1 MDNINK
7 GMLIVI
13 SSPSGAGKTSICKKL
28 LEIDDKIQPSISVT
42 TREPRKN
49 EINGIDYIFTTIEDF
64 KKKISN
70 DEFLEYAD
78 VFNNKYGTLI
88 SSTKLL
94 SDKGY
99 DVLFDIDWQGTQQL
113 SQVEENIL
121 TIFILPPSKEEIE
134 KRLKKRETENS
145 KNSNIVKDRMLKFE
159 DELSHWKEYD
169 YVVTNDNFDNCV
181 LEITNIINVERI
193 KRANKKSI
201 ITENDNLGWIVC
213 NFA

>member
-1 MDNINK
+1 
-7 GMLIVI
+7 MLIVI

-28 LEIDDKIQPSISVT
+28 IEIDDKIQPSISMT

-70 DEFLEYAD
+70 SEFLEYAD

-88 SSTKLL
+88 SSTKQLAE
-94 SDKGY
+94 KGY

-134 KRLKKRETENS
+134 KRLKKRETENFE
-145 KNSNIVKDRMLKFE
+145 NSNIVKDRMLKFE

-169 YVVTNDNFDNCV
+169 YVVTNDNFDNCI
-181 LEITNIINVERI
+181 LEITNIISVERI

-201 ITENDNLGWIVC
+201 ITKIRDLKD
-213 NFA
+213 

>member
-13 SSPSGAGKTSICKKL
+13 SSPSVAGKTSICKKL

-201 ITENDNLGWIVC
+201 ITKIRDLKD
-213 NFA
+213 

>member
-28 LEIDDKIQPSISVT
+28 LEIDDKIRPSVSVT
-42 TREPRKN
+42 TREPRRS
-49 EINGIDYIFTTIEDF
+49 EINGVDYIFTTIEDF

-70 DEFLEYAD
+70 GEFLEYAD
-78 VFNNKYGTLI
+78 VFNNKYGTLAN
-88 SSTKLL
+88 STKLL
-94 SDKGY
+94 ADKGY

-113 SQVEENIL
+113 SQVAENIL

-134 KRLKKRETENS
+134 KRLKKRESENS
-145 KNSNIVKDRMLKFE
+145 ENNDIVKDRMLKFE

-181 LEITNIINVERI
+181 LEITNIINVERK
-193 KRANKKSI
+193 KRANKKTI
-201 ITENDNLGWIVC
+201 LTKIRDLKD
-213 NFA
+213 

>member
-28 LEIDDKIQPSISVT
+28 LEIDDKIKPSVSVT
-42 TREPRKN
+42 TREPRRN
-49 EINGIDYIFTTIEDF
+49 EINGVDYIFTTIEDF

-88 SSTKLL
+88 NSTKLL
-94 SDKGY
+94 ADKGY

-134 KRLKKRETENS
+134 KRLMKRESENS
-145 KNSNIVKDRMLKFE
+145 KNSDIVKDRMLKFE

-169 YVVTNDNFDNCV
+169 YVVTNDDFDNCV

-193 KRANKKSI
+193 KRANNKSI
-201 ITENDNLGWIVC
+201 LTKIRDLKD
-213 NFA
+213 

>member
-1 MDNINK
+1 MDNIAK

-28 LEIDDKIQPSISVT
+28 IEIDEKIQPSVSLT

-49 EINGIDYIFTTIEDF
+49 EIDGVDYIFTTIEDF

-88 SSTKLL
+88 SSTKQLAE
-94 SDKGY
+94 KGY

-134 KRLKKRETENS
+134 KRLKKRESENS
-145 KNSNIVKDRMLKFE
+145 KNSDIVKDRMLRFE

-181 LEITNIINVERI
+181 LEITNIINVERK
-193 KRANKKSI
+193 KRTIKKSI
-201 ITENDNLGWIVC
+201 LSKIRDLKD
-213 NFA
+213 

>member
-1 MDNINK
+1 MSDINK

-28 LEIDDKIQPSISVT
+28 LELDDKIKPSVSLT
-42 TREPRKN
+42 TRKPRRN

-70 DEFLEYAD
+70 NEFLEYAD
-78 VFNNKYGTLI
+78 VFNNKYGTLT

-94 SDKGY
+94 SNKGY

-121 TIFILPPSKEEIE
+121 TIFILPPNKEEIE
-134 KRLKKRETENS
+134 KRLKKREAENS
-145 KNSNIVKDRMLKFE
+145 ENSDLVKERMLRFE

-169 YVVTNDNFDNCV
+169 YVVTNDDLNNCV
-181 LEITNIINVERI
+181 LEITNIICVERK
-193 KRANKKSI
+193 KRVNKKSI
-201 ITENDNLGWIVC
+201 LTKIRDLKD
-213 NFA
+213 

>member
-1 MDNINK
+1 MNNINK

-28 LEIDDKIQPSISVT
+28 LEIDDKIKPSVSVT
-42 TREPRKN
+42 TREPRRN
-49 EINGIDYIFTTIEDF
+49 EINGVDYIFTTIEDF

-88 SSTKLL
+88 NSTKLL
-94 SDKGY
+94 ADKGY

-134 KRLKKRETENS
+134 KRLKKRESENS
-145 KNSNIVKDRMLKFE
+145 KNSDIVKDRMLRFE

-181 LEITNIINVERI
+181 LEITNIINVERK
-193 KRANKKSI
+193 KRTIKKSI
-201 ITENDNLGWIVC
+201 LSKIRDLKD
-213 NFA
+213 

>member
-1 MDNINK
+1 MGNINK

-28 LEIDDKIQPSISVT
+28 LEIDDKIKPSVSVT
-42 TREPRKN
+42 TREPRRN
-49 EINGIDYIFTTIEDF
+49 EINGVDYIFTTIEDF

-70 DEFLEYAD
+70 SEFLEYAD

-134 KRLKKRETENS
+134 KRLKKRESENS
-145 KNSNIVKDRMLKFE
+145 KNINIVKDRMLKFE

-201 ITENDNLGWIVC
+201 ITKIRDLKD
-213 NFA
+213 

>member
-7 GMLIVI
+7 GILIVI

-28 LEIDDKIQPSISVT
+28 LEIDDKIRPSVSVT
-42 TREPRKN
+42 TREPRRS
-49 EINGIDYIFTTIEDF
+49 EINGVDYIFTTIEDF

-70 DEFLEYAD
+70 GEFLEYAD
-78 VFNNKYGTLI
+78 VFNNKYGTLVD
-88 SSTKLL
+88 STKLL
-94 SDKGY
+94 ADKGY

-113 SQVEENIL
+113 SQVAENIL

-134 KRLKKRETENS
+134 KRLKKRESENS
-145 KNSNIVKDRMLKFE
+145 ENNDIVKDRMLKFE

-169 YVVTNDNFDNCV
+169 YVVTNDDFDNCV

-193 KRANKKSI
+193 KRTNNKSVLTKI
-201 ITENDNLGWIVC
+201 RDLKD
-213 NFA
+213 